1 MFQINQLI
9 KGLCIQVDNLC
20 QFLPQEQVQNFSRM
34 NDKELLNNTMNA
46 VGKFNKCALNILTSF

>member
-46 VGKFNKCALNILTSF
+46 VGKFN